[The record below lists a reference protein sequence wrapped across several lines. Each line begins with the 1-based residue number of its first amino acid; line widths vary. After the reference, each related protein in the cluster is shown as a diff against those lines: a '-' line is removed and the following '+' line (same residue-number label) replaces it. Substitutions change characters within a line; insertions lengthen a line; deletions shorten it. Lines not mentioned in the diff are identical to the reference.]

1 MITVR
6 DLARPAAVLAA
17 AASISTGLA
26 AGPAVQQASAST
38 LTSLS
43 RFDQRLVADMNHARA
58 ARGIRQLVVVA
69 GTSDV
74 AHGWSCHLANVE
86 LLAHNGNLG
95 SALDSHGS
103 ANATTY
109 GENVGAESTADG
121 ADALF
126 HAYMNS
132 PAHRAN
138 ILDPSFKYVGVW
150 TKRGGGF
157 RWNTIDFV
165 GKTSSSYSYGYG
177 GMKKTC

>member
-6 DLARPAAVLAA
+6 HLARPAALLAA

-26 AGPAVQQASAST
+26 ASPVVQQASAST

-43 RFDQRLVADMNHARA
+43 RFDQRLIADMNHTRA
-58 ARGIRQLVVVA
+58 AHGIRQLVVVA

-74 AHGWSCHLANVE
+74 AHGWSCHLANFQT
-86 LLAHNGNLG
+86 LAHNGNLG
-95 SALDSHGS
+95 SALASHGS
-103 ANATTY
+103 ANWTTY
-109 GENVGAESTADG
+109 GENVGAVASVDG

-138 ILDPSFKYVGVW
+138 ILDPSYKYVGVW
-150 TKRGGGF
+150 TKKGGGL

-165 GKTSSSYSYGYG
+165 GKYSSSYSYSYG